1 MTTFQFK
8 ESQPNYAPEINN
20 PYFNNDAAI
29 EISKSIRNEIQKSL
43 DFHDISGAS
52 LPDKVIQ
59 HFQNM
64 PGSHGG
70 YTDEV
75 TSLSDYNESFPDNNL
90 TEEDLAYYLEQG
102 KAVEVKDFF
111 GNKETFILTHFLEE
125 YEKPAESKC
134 LQTFNE
140 FAKPFIVNDPSIDD
154 AATIGVA
161 CKKILANHI
170 DNQPD
175 FFKSDNLKTARM
187 YLNDSEIRDY
197 VSSLSGNY
205 ISYDLGMNAYD
216 LGLNKEGKA
225 AEKTS
230 TNVDRLMLSQEK
242 QSEAFTYAAI
252 LEHCRERGAP
262 PNTAVQVVNQI
273 IKEANE
279 QRKNF
284 ELQYNEQRREFDKN
298 QPFKN
303 QAFDI
308 VDKLSDKFNQA
319 VQGLKKVWQ
328 VVTTKNLAIE
338 QSKDKQ
344 QTVQPQKN
352 TPEVKQQSK
361 AKDMER

>member
-1 MTTFQFK
+1 MKTFQFK
-8 ESQPNYAPEINN
+8 DEQRDYCPQFEDYIDFET
-20 PYFNNDAAI
+20 AI
-29 EISKSIRNEIQKSL
+29 GVSKNFKNKIHRSL
-43 DFHDISGAS
+43 DYHDISGAP
-52 LPDKVIQ
+52 LPDEVIK
-59 HFQNM
+59 HFKNADDLYF
-64 PGSHGG
+64 S
-70 YTDEV
+70 DEV
-75 TSLSDYNESFPDNNL
+75 TKLSDYKKSFPDNNF
-90 TEEDLAYYLEQG
+90 TEEDLAYCIKEGY
-102 KAVEVKDFF
+102 AVEVKDFF
-111 GNKETFILTHFLEE
+111 GNKETFILTSSLEE
-125 YEKPAESKC
+125 YDKPAESKC

-140 FAKPFIVNDPSIDD
+140 FAKPFITNDPSIDD
-154 AATIGVA
+154 EVTINAA
-161 CKKILANHI
+161 CSKIMSNYI

-175 FFKSDNLKTARM
+175 FFKSDNLKTARL
-187 YLNDSEIRDY
+187 YLNDSEISKI
-197 VSSLSGNY
+197 VSTVSGNH
-205 ISYDLGMNAYD
+205 ITYDLGMNAYD
-216 LGLNKEGKA
+216 LGLNKAGKA

-230 TNVDRLMLSQEK
+230 NYVDRNQLYMNRH
-242 QSEAFTYAAI
+242 SELWTYASI
-252 LEHCRERGAP
+252 LEQCSERGA
-262 PNTAVQVVNQI
+262 TKATSLKILNQL

-284 ELQYNEQRREFDKN
+284 ELQYNEKRREFDKN

-303 QAFDI
+303 QAFNI